1 VRPYAYRDADTL
13 MDDFWHGVEAIL
25 KREAVE

>member
-13 MDDFWHGVEAIL
+13 MDDFWHEVEAIL
-25 KREAVE
+25 KREGVE